1 MGLLIVMPVLVG
13 RRRKKVEFFTESAD
27 TNVGALLQSLREA
40 VPCRK
45 KGKQYAF
52 ELRTSLRDEPL
63 GKDELLTDLFPSGGS
78 VRLQVSMSVKDA
90 DASDPA
96 VTPNAGRT
104 AKVPVHAT
112 AHSSQDAHDNN
123 EMPSPAATFDE
134 AFKAPTL
141 ATPSTNEV
149 AELQGHTGPD
159 ESDTQGRSPETK
171 TSDDSPQAPMM
182 PGGGGSADLGKDAVD
197 GPDNN
202 ATADPNATAATTTP
216 TKTLS
221 LAELQD
227 QIETCEALG
236 DAAAADT
243 LREELALL
251 WMQEEIRILQAQQEA
266 IEKYSD
272 DYMLDDDLFAKH
284 AALAERSQAIEA
296 QEGEVRELVAKKTEA
311 KRTLEDI
318 SSRIRSA
325 GKSDTLLAEAQRARA
340 VVKEP
345 QQVVRKYVDQCQAR
359 LSIAQKRL
367 EEISQIEQEF
377 AQLRQQLHCRQGDR
391 NALATKSAQ
400 LRKRHKHLLVD
411 GEDVQP
417 DREHK
422 PVERR
427 LDVDL
432 KDSDVHSQNAD
443 EESDGPD
450 VDLMAS
456 PITISREKSV
466 QPHSTI
472 AKAVHRGTDVRLSE
486 WRYLISLLCCDLLAG
501 VARRG
506 RCHTTPRCA
515 TLFEFNIIV
524 R

>member
-1 MGLLIVMPVLVG
+1 MGLLIVMSVPVG
-13 RRRKKVEFFTESAD
+13 RRRKKVEFFTESAG
-27 TNVGALLQSLREA
+27 TNVDALLQRLREA

-52 ELRTSLRDEPL
+52 ELHAPSRDKPL
-63 GKDELLTDLFPSGGS
+63 CKDEVLTDLFPLGGS
-78 VRLQVSMSVKDA
+78 VRLRVSLFIKDA
-90 DASDPA
+90 DATDSAAEGASP
-96 VTPNAGRT
+96 TPS
-104 AKVPVHAT
+104 T
-112 AHSSQDAHDNN
+112 AHTRNAPVRATPHSRRDAHGNN
-123 EMPSPAATFDE
+123 EMPSPAATFDGG
-134 AFKAPTL
+134 FNAPTL
-141 ATPSTNEV
+141 ATPSTNEM
-149 AELQGHTGPD
+149 AELQGHAGPD
-159 ESDTQGRSPETK
+159 ESDTQGHSPANTK
-171 TSDDSPQAPMM
+171 TSDASPQAPTT
-182 PGGGGSADLGKDAVD
+182 PGAGVSVDMETDDVD
-197 GPDNN
+197 GRDNN
-202 ATADPNATAATTTP
+202 ATADPNADAANI
-216 TKTLS
+216 LS
-221 LAELQD
+221 VAELQD
-227 QIETCEALG
+227 QIEKCEALG
-236 DAAAADT
+236 DAVAADT

-251 WMQEEIRILQAQQEA
+251 WMKEEIRILQAQQEA

-284 AALAERSQAIEA
+284 TALAHAIEA
-296 QEGEVRELVAKKTEA
+296 QEGEVLELVAKRAEA
-311 KRTLEDI
+311 KHSLEDT
-318 SSRIRSA
+318 SSRICSA
-325 GKSDTLLAEAQRARA
+325 GTSNTLLAEAQRARA
-340 VVKEP
+340 VVKGP
-345 QQVVRKYVDQCQAR
+345 QQLVRNYIDQCQAKF
-359 LSIAQKRL
+359 STAQKRL

-427 LDVDL
+427 LDADL

-506 RCHTTPRCA
+506 GRCHTTPRSA
-515 TLFEFNIIV
+515 TLFEF
-524 R
+524 

>member
-13 RRRKKVEFFTESAD
+13 RRRKTVEFFTESAD

-52 ELRTSLRDEPL
+52 DLRSPLRDEPL
-63 GKDELLTDLFPSGGS
+63 GKDELLTDLFPSRGS

-141 ATPSTNEV
+141 ATPSTNKV
-149 AELQGHTGPD
+149 AELQAHTGPD
-159 ESDTQGRSPETK
+159 ESDTQGHCPETK

-182 PGGGGSADLGKDAVD
+182 PGGGGSADLGKDVVD
-197 GPDNN
+197 GHDNK
-202 ATADPNATAATTTP
+202 ATADPNATAVTTTP

-243 LREELALL
+243 LREELAIV

-266 IEKYSD
+266 IEQYSD

-345 QQVVRKYVDQCQAR
+345 QQVVRKYVDQC
-359 LSIAQKRL
+359 
-367 EEISQIEQEF
+367 
-377 AQLRQQLHCRQGDR
+377 G
-391 NALATKSAQ
+391 
-400 LRKRHKHLLVD
+400 
-411 GEDVQP
+411 GGW
-417 DREHK
+417 
-422 PVERR
+422 VE
-427 LDVDL
+427 VEGQ
-432 KDSDVHSQNAD
+432 V
-443 EESDGPD
+443 
-450 VDLMAS
+450 
-456 PITISREKSV
+456 
-466 QPHSTI
+466 
-472 AKAVHRGTDVRLSE
+472 
-486 WRYLISLLCCDLLAG
+486 
-501 VARRG
+501 
-506 RCHTTPRCA
+506 
-515 TLFEFNIIV
+515 
-524 R
+524 